1 MMFEKLVQK
10 LNIEREKTSNA
21 AINPIDVD
29 FDSRK
34 NDFLSKLTKN
44 ALNMYERKCDIKNFT
59 KLALSD
65 PENTSHNEIVNELFS
80 KGVIDASDDE
90 KLLELSDNTRFLRDL
105 GLID

>member
-1 MMFEKLVQK
+1 MMFKKLVQK
-10 LNIEREKTSNA
+10 LNIDKEKSSSA

-29 FDSRK
+29 FDDRK
-34 NDFLSKLTKN
+34 HDFLKKLTKK

-65 PENTSHNEIVNELFS
+65 PENTSHNEIVNELFN
-80 KGVIDASDDE
+80 KGVIDPADDE
-90 KLLELSDNTRFLRDL
+90 KLLELSDNRRFLRDL